1 MKLKPFGI
9 CSALLGVILAAAP
22 AWAHHSFAAEYDG
35 SKPIK
40 MTGAVT
46 KVDWANPHVYFFM
59 DVKDPATGKVTNWA
73 FEMGA
78 PAVLTRSG
86 WRRSSVKIGD
96 IITVEGTLAKDAS
109 THGNARSVTM
119 TLTGQKL
126 GAGSSE
132 TEANATAAAPS
143 AAKE

>member
-1 MKLKPFGI
+1 MKLKLFAI
-9 CSALLGVILAAAP
+9 CALTVLAAAP
-22 AWAHHSFAAEYDG
+22 MWAHHSFAAEYDS
-35 SKPIK
+35 SKPVT

-46 KVDWANPHVYFFM
+46 KVDWANPHVYFFI
-59 DVKDPATGKVTNWA
+59 DVKDADTGKVTNWA

-86 WRRSSVKIGD
+86 WRRSSVKVGD
-96 IITVEGTLAKDAS
+96 IITVTGTLAKDAS
-109 THGNARSVTM
+109 SHGNARSVTL

-132 TEANATAAAPS
+132 TEAAPAAG
-143 AAKE
+143 KQ